1 MMFLAVDAQI
11 KPEEISAPVFL
22 FNEIVCKVGPVEQ
35 IMSDQGDDFES
46 NIFKHLCMLIGSE
59 KIRSS
64 AFQPSGNGGIE
75 IVNKFIKPNLAKYV
89 AESHD
94 DWGCLVGISSQF
106 I

>member
-46 NIFKHLCMLIGSE
+46 NIFKHLT
-59 KIRSS
+59 
-64 AFQPSGNGGIE
+64 
-75 IVNKFIKPNLAKYV
+75 Y
-89 AESHD
+89 
-94 DWGCLVGISSQF
+94 
-106 I
+106 